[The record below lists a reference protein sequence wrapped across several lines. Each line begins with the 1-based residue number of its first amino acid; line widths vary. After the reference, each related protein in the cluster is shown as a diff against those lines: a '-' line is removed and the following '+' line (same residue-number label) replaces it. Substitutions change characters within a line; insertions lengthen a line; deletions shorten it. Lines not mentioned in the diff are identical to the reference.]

1 MKIPFLITIRS
12 VLGNSRMLPGASRRF
27 TAIAALAALLM
38 CPAYAAGEQ
47 GLTLEEA
54 VRIAL
59 ARNPRVLAAGLEVDA
74 ARGRTLQL
82 AARPEPQLSAA
93 IEGVSLPGAGRQE
106 GGTEFSLGIEQ
117 LFEFPGK
124 RSLRAESG
132 RIEERLAA
140 AELDR
145 ARLIVTAEVKR
156 AYWKALFAAE
166 SVRALEKSSGRLDL
180 LLGDLQAKYR
190 SGSGA
195 YADLLRARAEKARLR
210 NQVLEQE
217 KERRLAALELNELL
231 ARPAGET
238 VELAPG
244 MPFLPLAAGPE
255 AIWESVRSNMP
266 SLRIAAL
273 LRERAESAVTLAGL
287 SRNPDLL
294 AGFSL
299 PSVRAAA
306 WGVSLGLTL
315 PFLRPGRS
323 RGLVLEAAAGLES
336 ARLEAGARERRLRSA
351 LERAYASAKFA
362 EEQVRVFEQDLL
374 RELEDELSIQLEY
387 FRYGKTEAF
396 ALLDLHRTFILAELE
411 HLRAVMLYNIA
422 LADLTVAGEEENEW
436 RNP

>member
-1 MKIPFLITIRS
+1 MKIPYLITIRS
-12 VLGNSRMLPGASRRF
+12 AFCDSKTLSATSRRF
-27 TAIAALAALLM
+27 PTFIVLAALLTV
-38 CPAYAAGEQ
+38 PASAAGEQ
-47 GLTLEEA
+47 ALTLDEA

-82 AARPEPQLSAA
+82 ASRPEPQLAA
-93 IEGVSLPGAGRQE
+93 AVEGVSLPGGGRHEEQAE
-106 GGTEFSLGIEQ
+106 VSVGIEQ

-124 RSLRAESG
+124 RSLRTETG

-140 AELDR
+140 AELER
-145 ARLIVTAEVKR
+145 TRLIVTAEVKR
-156 AYWKALFAAE
+156 AYWKAAFAAE
-166 SVRALEKSSGRLDL
+166 SAMALEKSAGRLDL

-231 ARPAGET
+231 ARPANEI

-244 MPFLPLAAGPE
+244 MPFIPLAVDSE
-255 AIWESVRSNMP
+255 ALWESARLTMP

-273 LRERAESAVTLAGL
+273 LRDRAAAAVTLAGL

-299 PSVRAAA
+299 PSTRAAA
-306 WGVSLGLTL
+306 WGVSLALTL

-323 RGLVLEAAAGLES
+323 RGLVLEAAANLER
-336 ARLEAGARERRLRSA
+336 ARLEAAALERRLRSA
-351 LERAYASAKFA
+351 LASAYASAKSA
-362 EEQVRVFEQDLL
+362 EEQVRVFERDLL
-374 RELEDELSIQLEY
+374 RELEDELRIQLEY
-387 FRYGKTEAF
+387 FRYGKTEAY
-396 ALLDLHRTFILAELE
+396 ALLDLHRTFVLAELE

-422 LADLTVAGEEENEW
+422 LADLAVAGEEANE
-436 RNP
+436 RRTP